1 MASLRLA
8 HPTARLPRR
17 LARGLVGGNAR
28 WAPQPSAEL
37 SAEGLERTVCAVGA
51 ALHLQRT
58 VPSLFAHGLAVEAL
72 AVTPPTGTAHI
83 GSSLASRLATQDT
96 ADGLRAKLGLYPSAK
111 GLPPLRCL
119 APEAVHAS
127 DDFRY
132 VFISGPPFWR
142 AELATLSL
150 RAGKDV
156 VVAPPVTHAEWEALC
171 ELSAREGRHVVLYDE
186 FAFSP
191 AVAALREVVDD
202 GTLGPAADLRFRLD
216 LRPPLCCTD
225 GHPTDDER
233 AAPDSWWRSRARG
246 GGALGAA
253 GVQAVEL
260 LGRLGGAVSAVR
272 ADGDGVASEAA
283 PEAVAFE
290 VRFASGAAAEVSL
303 DWRADAAG
311 AAHSAVRVHGGGGDA
326 ILDLVTGRLDLHDGE
341 QPGGVPIEA
350 ATARGFIDEC
360 HAVLVHELM
369 STQASGGDVREDS
382 TQASYA
388 ASDAVYRSLD
398 GGGAWEAT

>member
-1 MASLRLA
+1 M
-8 HPTARLPRR
+8 
-17 LARGLVGGNAR
+17 GL
-28 WAPQPSAEL
+28 QPSAEL
-37 SAEGLERTVCAVGA
+37 SAEGLERTACAVGA

-58 VPSLFAHGLAVEAL
+58 VPPLFAHGLAVEAL

-156 VVAPPVTHAEWEALC
+156 VVAPPVTHAEWAA
-171 ELSAREGRHVVLYDE
+171 LSALSALEGRHVVLYDE

-233 AAPDSWWRSRARG
+233 AAPDTWWRSRARRRRARRG
-246 GGALGAA
+246 G
-253 GVQAVEL
+253 
-260 LGRLGGAVSAVR
+260 R
-272 ADGDGVASEAA
+272 
-283 PEAVAFE
+283 
-290 VRFASGAAAEVSL
+290 
-303 DWRADAAG
+303 
-311 AAHSAVRVHGGGGDA
+311 
-326 ILDLVTGRLDLHDGE
+326 
-341 QPGGVPIEA
+341 PG
-350 ATARGFIDEC
+350 
-360 HAVLVHELM
+360 L
-369 STQASGGDVREDS
+369 
-382 TQASYA
+382 
-388 ASDAVYRSLD
+388 
-398 GGGAWEAT
+398 